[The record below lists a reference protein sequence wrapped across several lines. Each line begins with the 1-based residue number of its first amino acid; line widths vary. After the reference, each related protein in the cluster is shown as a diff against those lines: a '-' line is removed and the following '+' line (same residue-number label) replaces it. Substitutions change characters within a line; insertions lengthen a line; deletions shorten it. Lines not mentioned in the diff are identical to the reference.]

1 MGGIKKKQLTS
12 VDFKIQEGGERK
24 SAQVSVTVYVSV
36 SECEIPRYFRVG
48 FAREAFWEAG
58 EEKDG
63 RVFVSPHA
71 VRE

>member
-1 MGGIKKKQLTS
+1 M
-12 VDFKIQEGGERK
+12 
-24 SAQVSVTVYVSV
+24 QVSVTVSV

-58 EEKDG
+58 EVKDG